1 MFGRHQSQTERLVR
15 SWSSKWT
22 CQFHLALKHS
32 GTLVLW
38 HPASGIWHIWHT
50 TRTMLSNNI
59 SCYRLIKALMFN
71 WVVSYL
77 WKIEVH
83 PPVFFHQFYFNH
95 SHWEFPN
102 TLSAYLFK
110 AIWKVPFCAG
120 VPRATCLDLSKLVRI
135 TAADNKKEK
144 SLPFSLGHWIF
155 FRKKLTKKSDCANP
169 CKILNEFMKDVWKLV
184 LDVKV

>member
-1 MFGRHQSQTERLVR
+1 MKTFREMKIFKKVKIVKEAKIVKEVKRSKEKWREVMTCDVSPVR
-15 SWSSKWT
+15 CFSINS
-22 CQFHLALKHS
+22 
-32 GTLVLW
+32 
-38 HPASGIWHIWHT
+38 
-50 TRTMLSNNI
+50 I
-59 SCYRLIKALMFN
+59 SI
-71 WVVSYL
+71 
-77 WKIEVH
+77 I
-83 PPVFFHQFYFNH
+83 
-95 SHWEFPN
+95 PN

-144 SLPFSLGHWIF
+144 SVPFSLGHWIF
-155 FRKKLTKKSDCANP
+155 FRKKITKKSDCANP